1 MPNVAARLRLSD
13 RIERDR
19 AEPDAETL
27 LDLGKLPGML
37 RRQGWLLAFWIAT
50 LVALGVL
57 VLATTPPRYR
67 AVASVLLIGE
77 PERRAD
83 QVGAIGIVTPA
94 SLDTAQQ
101 LLRSRTLA
109 LRVVDALD
117 LHEDSVFLNT
127 PTSLL
132 SRMIGTAT
140 GAARGILTLVEPA
153 PEPRSSPVRTD
164 AERDLDRREA
174 AARRLQQDLFLGNRS
189 RSAAIDIGYEGYDAA
204 LAAGIANAYTAAYTA
219 DRLET
224 SFDATTQTTQFLRQR
239 IDELEAD
246 ARRAALEA
254 ETFRAASGLVE
265 SGDRLLT
272 EDTLA
277 RFSGELAQAQAELA
291 RADALVESYDA
302 LLRRGPGALTEG
314 DGARASLPGDVRV
327 AEMGQVLSGLTARR
341 AEVARAFGNDHPQV
355 AVIDEQIAAQ
365 AQRVFAE
372 TERQAEVARGEAGLA
387 RARVASLQGGLVPL
401 VEANSEA
408 LRARIEYRILQQ
420 RAEAFT
426 RLYEVFL
433 TQFQEAEQLQL
444 YPADQIR
451 VLTPADVP
459 RGPSSPS
466 SRRVLALAVVLGL
479 LVGAV
484 HAALREWRETSLRTA
499 SDVTDGLGVRF
510 LGYLSVPPAAL
521 RGREGADRAHRPKSK
536 DGFKNR
542 AIEYPLAHVTAAG
555 SSYVETLRAVRSAVT
570 SGADGTGARVVG
582 VTSLGGHE
590 RRTTF
595 AADLAGMISLTRG
608 RILLLDGDPRTSV
621 LSRTLGLTAEDDPFP
636 ASFAE
641 CADAVVGSTIAGSAV
656 DVSGWSDGIGSRD
669 PSEILSSAAMHAA
682 IARSAKTYD
691 CVVVD
696 MPSLDLSVDA
706 RELLAAIEV
715 VVVVARWG
723 ETQIEDL
730 RHALLDQPTLG
741 DRLGGVV
748 LCDVDTKR
756 LRRYTGSRAPRLA
769 HRGRNSEDS
778 TFY

>member
-1 MPNVAARLRLSD
+1 MPDVAARLRLKD
-13 RIERDR
+13 LNERDG
-19 AEPDAETL
+19 AEPDAESL

-50 LVALGVL
+50 FVAVGVL
-57 VLATTPPRYR
+57 FLATTPPRYR

-83 QVGAIGIVTPA
+83 QVGAIGVVTPA

-101 LLRSRTLA
+101 LLRSRALA
-109 LRVVDALD
+109 LRVVDMLD
-117 LHEDSVFLNT
+117 LHEDPAFLDT

-132 SRMIGTAT
+132 SRVTGTAT
-140 GAARGILTLVEPA
+140 GAVRGLLALVEPA
-153 PEPRSSPVRTD
+153 PEPRSGPPRTD

-174 AARRLQQDLFLGNRS
+174 AARRLQQDLFLGSRS

-254 ETFRAASGLVE
+254 ETFRAGSGLVE

-291 RADALVESYDA
+291 RADALVGSYDG
-302 LLRRGPGALTEG
+302 LLAQGTEALTED
-314 DGARASLPGDVRV
+314 DGLRASLPGDGRV

-341 AEVARAFGNDHPQV
+341 AEVARAFGDDHPQV

-365 AQRVFAE
+365 SQRIFAE
-372 TERQAEVARGEAGLA
+372 TARQAEVARGEAGLA

-433 TQFQEAEQLQL
+433 TQFQEAEQLRL

-466 SRRVLALAVVLGL
+466 SRRVLALAIVVGL

-510 LGYLSVPPAAL
+510 LGYLPVPPVAL
-521 RGREGADRAHRPKSK
+521 RGRGGADRAHRPEPENGST
-536 DGFKNR
+536 NR
-542 AIEYPLAHVTAAG
+542 PIAYPLAHVTAAG
-555 SSYVETLRAVRSAVT
+555 SSYAETLRAVRSAVA
-570 SGADGTGARVVG
+570 SGADGAGARVIG
-582 VTSLGGHE
+582 VTSLAGNEG
-590 RRTTF
+590 RTTF

-608 RILLLDGDPRTSV
+608 RVLLIDGDPRTSV

-641 CADAVVGSTIAGSAV
+641 GADGVAGSTIAGSAV
-656 DVSGWSDGIGSRD
+656 DVSGWPDGTGSRD
-669 PSEILSSAAMHAA
+669 PSEILSSAEMHAA
-682 IARSAKTYD
+682 IARSAEAYD

-696 MPSLDLSVDA
+696 MPPLDLGVDA
-706 RELLAAIEV
+706 RELLPAIGA

-723 ETQIEDL
+723 ETRIEDL
-730 RHALLDQPTLG
+730 RHALLDQPTLE

-748 LCDVDTKR
+748 LCDVDPKR
-756 LRRYTGSRAPRLA
+756 LRRYTGSREPLPVQQ
-769 HRGRNSEDS
+769 RGNLDDLTVS
-778 TFY
+778 